1 MGILDRIGVKMRNK
15 IILACMDC
23 GSRNYSSESNKT
35 TNVERLEMKKF
46 CSTCNAHT
54 THKETK

>member
-1 MGILDRIGVKMRNK
+1 MRKK
-15 IILACMDC
+15 IILACSEC
-23 GSRNYSSESNKT
+23 GSRNYSSESNKAQT
-35 TNVERLEMKKF
+35 SERLEIKKF